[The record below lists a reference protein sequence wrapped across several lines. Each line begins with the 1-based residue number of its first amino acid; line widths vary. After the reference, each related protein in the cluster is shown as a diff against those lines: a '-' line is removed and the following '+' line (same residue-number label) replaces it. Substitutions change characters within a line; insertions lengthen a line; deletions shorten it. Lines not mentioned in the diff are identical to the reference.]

1 MGHLL
6 EVPLTL
12 SFTLH
17 SRLHVGPT
25 NRMSLHERVVEAIE
39 AGNAAAAGAAS
50 LALLQDVGRN
60 VEGIVSATGQAT
72 QR

>member
-17 SRLHVGPT
+17 SRHVGPT

-39 AGNAAAAGAAS
+39 AGNAAAAGATS